1 MEAGP
6 VLSGALAFKDP
17 RKRRLLKPPQT
28 ADKVI
33 ESPRFMRGL
42 LIQWGMLK
50 KPSPQQTAFE
60 MVSLE
65 S

>member
-1 MEAGP
+1 MQN
-6 VLSGALAFKDP
+6 
-17 RKRRLLKPPQT
+17 RKGFSSQNGLTIKKAARGRPQT

-65 S
+65 